1 MNRKIRI
8 EETYQP
14 AEDTHLL
21 LEAVKKEAKHDDRAI
36 EIGCGRAAISGE
48 IVLLVKSIL
57 ATDINP
63 HAARLAKAY
72 GLEAVR
78 ADLFKGID
86 AQFDLVIFNPPYLPT
101 SEEERIEGWLNY
113 ALDGGATGR
122 DTISR
127 FLEELKYHLSP
138 RGRALLLV
146 SSFTGLNEVKEKAR
160 SEGLE
165 IIEVARR
172 GYFFEQLYVIKLR
185 VAQSLNNRAENPIS
199 N

>member
-1 MNRKIRI
+1 
-8 EETYQP
+8 
-14 AEDTHLL
+14 
-21 LEAVKKEAKHDDRAI
+21 
-36 EIGCGRAAISGE
+36 
-48 IVLLVKSIL
+48 LVKSLL

-63 HAARLAKAY
+63 HATRLAKAY

-127 FLEELKYHLSP
+127 FLEELEYHLSP

-165 IIEVARR
+165 IIEVARK
-172 GYFFEQLYVIKLR
+172 GYFFEQLYVIRLR
-185 VAQSLNNRAENPIS
+185 VAQSLNNRAENPI
-199 N
+199 